1 MCRSVVVLLAGIL
14 SLAACGGSPQD
25 IAELKES
32 QRKILA
38 KLDDLEKKLGQVGSR
53 AAAPPAADPN
63 RVFDLPV
70 GNSPFR
76 GPADAPVVITE
87 FSDFQCPFCA
97 NVPGLIEELLRA
109 YPTQLKFVFKQF
121 PLPMHKEGMLAAR
134 AGLAAH
140 RQGKFWEMH
149 DKIFANQRALSAENL
164 ARYASEIGLDVK
176 RWQADLQS
184 KEIQEQVDAELKL
197 GQASQVSGTPTLFL
211 NGRRIGDR
219 SVEGLKRLIDDALRR

>member
-1 MCRSVVVLLAGIL
+1 MRTIVMLGLAGMMML
-14 SLAACGGSPQD
+14 SACGGSPQD

-38 KLDDLEKKLGQVGSR
+38 KLDDLEKKIHLAVTRGGP
-53 AAAPPAADPN
+53 PPAADPN
-63 RVFDLPV
+63 RAFDLPV
-70 GNSPFR
+70 ADSPFR
-76 GPADAPVVITE
+76 GPADAPVVLTE
-87 FSDFQCPFCA
+87 FSDFQCPFCSK
-97 NVPGLIEELLRA
+97 VPALVDELLRA

-121 PLPMHKEGMLAAR
+121 PLPMHKEAMIASR
-134 AGLAAH
+134 ASLAAH

-149 DKIFANQRALSAENL
+149 DKIFANQRALTAESL
-164 ARYASEIGLDVK
+164 ERYARELGLNLP

-184 KEIQEQVDAELKL
+184 KEIQAQVDGDLKL

-219 SVEGLKRLIDDALRR
+219 SVEGLKRLIEEALKQ